1 MPSRTIPRMDTRLD
15 RSTSRRMGRSIFG
28 ADGADGAVT
37 TIGTVTS
44 TGMAVDAAHMGTVG
58 MGVAD
63 MEEADTGEVTK
74 GNRDNHR
81 LLLSPEAI

>member
-15 RSTSRRMGRSIFG
+15 RSTSRRMGRSIF
-28 ADGADGAVT
+28 GADGAVT